1 LKPSPIYDVFFALIL
16 YLLIL
21 SLANKFDSINL
32 EFGQKKMQLH
42 EKEIKNEI
50 KKIKIL
56 NSKYPSM
63 NKRFMLQ
70 GNTHEFCFLKTLFGN
85 AVQTVLPEN

>member
-1 LKPSPIYDVFFALIL
+1 
-16 YLLIL
+16 
-21 SLANKFDSINL
+21 
-32 EFGQKKMQLH
+32 MQSH